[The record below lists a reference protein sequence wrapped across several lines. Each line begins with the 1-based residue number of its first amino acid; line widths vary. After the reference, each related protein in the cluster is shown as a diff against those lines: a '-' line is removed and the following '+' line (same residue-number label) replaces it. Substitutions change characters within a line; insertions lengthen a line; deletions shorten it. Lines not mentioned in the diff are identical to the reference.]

1 MKHTSHTMAA
11 LVAAATMLLTTACG
25 GGGASVGSPPQPLPE
40 RAEEPRSEMIDEDH
54 ARIWPTSG
62 AVEEGVAY
70 SMRADTHCGLDHL
83 FDVDGSFWEVTDGPD
98 DPWETLD
105 NPEDEG
111 VVILI
116 AADTAVY
123 ESSGG
128 GEFRLGRLDGPREV
142 ALCE

>member
-1 MKHTSHTMAA
+1 MKHGSHTMAA
-11 LVAAATMLLTTACG
+11 LVAATTMVLTAACG
-25 GGGASVGSPPQPLPE
+25 GGGVSVGSQPQPLPE
-40 RAEEPRSEMIDEDH
+40 RAGEPRSEMIDEDH

-70 SMRADTHCGLDHL
+70 GMHADTHCGLDHL
-83 FDVDGSFWEVTDGPD
+83 FDFDGSFWEVTDGPD
-98 DPWETLD
+98 EPWETLD

-128 GEFRLGRLDGPREV
+128 SEFRLRRLDGPREV
-142 ALCE
+142 VLCE